1 MYGIMSS
8 KVAGIKELAAS
19 MKQVE
24 VEIMNLAGGHDDME
38 AGNNVDCD
46 PTIMSRMLMDL
57 LLDSNAGGE
66 GSLGAP
72 DLELVFSEFDS
83 DDYL

>member
-72 DLELVFSEFDS
+72 DLEFVFSEFDS